1 MSINWKKDVLT
12 IPNLLSAFRLALIP
26 VYMTLYL
33 RARTPADFYLAG
45 GILALSCLTDFADGF
60 IARKFHMTSQLGQFL
75 DPLADKITQFTLIL
89 CLSLRHEIL
98 RPVLWLLVTKETF
111 QCIASLLCFRRGK
124 ILAGALWAGKI
135 CTAFLFASLTLL
147 VICPRMDPRL
157 VTMLAGL
164 DLAFLSCSFLFYT
177 LTFCRPETDTHFRD
191 VDA

>member
-26 VYMTLYL
+26 VYMTIYL
-33 RARTPADFYLAG
+33 RAQTSADFYLAG

-60 IARKFHMTSQLGQFL
+60 IARKFQMTSRLGQFL

-89 CLSLRHEIL
+89 CLSLGHGVL

-111 QCIASLLCFRRGK
+111 QCIASFLCFRRGK
-124 ILAGALWAGKI
+124 MLAGALWSGKI

-147 VICPRMDPRL
+147 VVFPQMDPKL
-157 VTMLAGL
+157 VTLLAGL

-177 LTFCRPETDTHFRD
+177 LTFCHPENGTHFRD